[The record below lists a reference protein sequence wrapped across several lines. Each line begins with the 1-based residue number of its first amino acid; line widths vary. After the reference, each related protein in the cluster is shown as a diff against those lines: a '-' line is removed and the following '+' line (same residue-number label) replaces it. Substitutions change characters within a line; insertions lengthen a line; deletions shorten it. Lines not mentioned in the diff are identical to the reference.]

1 MYHKIWVSPTPGI
14 TIDKVERQQA
24 ALQFRQCI
32 QLRDAYLYKPIVPEQ
47 LDARLQKFQAQ
58 VRATPLAPPRP
69 PTDDTSNTLSVV
81 FGDDGIGRVT
91 STNTATHDLVSTYKP
106 PFTLSEFNRDVTQV
120 WAAAAGK
127 LTRSFAFRRLRMLD
141 VNYEFHTLMNETY
154 ELNSTK
160 NDKADFNQV
169 TKVDI
174 HLHAASA
181 FTRQELLQFIKTKA
195 IVDKDRVVLA
205 DGTTMGQVL
214 SQCGISDVDDITT
227 ESLDV
232 AANASMFHRFDN
244 FNDSYNPFGAKDLR
258 TIFMKTSNHIQG
270 KYFSELIRDVVIDR
284 VQRQQN
290 RVAIEPRL
298 SIYGRGG
305 MAEWEALSNWIV
317 DHQVLD
323 LDATTGATT
332 GHVRWM
338 VQIPR
343 LCNIFM
349 GKAYA
354 NFAGLMKNI
363 FEPMFL
369 ATLYPDKYPKVY
381 TFLAHVG
388 GIDCVDDESNHD
400 PLLMTAADTPA
411 CQYTTKA
418 NPPYSYWCYHIY
430 ANLFALN
437 RLRESKGLNTFH
449 FKPHCGESG
458 PRHHLATSYLLAK
471 AVNHG
476 WRLDLEP
483 AMQYLYYCSQIG
495 LGLCPLSND
504 SLFITLKNS
513 PIGKLA
519 NRGLN
524 VCLGTDDPLQFHNT
538 NAPLLEEYT
547 VAGHFFDF
555 TATDKSEIARNSV
568 LMSGFDHHWKREW
581 LGEHYMEMN
590 DVLANT
596 QDKSNI
602 SNIRTHY
609 RHTNLM
615 RELNYIASLSGMAAA
630 TKATATGAK
639 AAIGYLTLAGHTFPD
654 PKCLKNV
661 MQSMFEQ
668 YQSYEELILADNVA
682 TQDKNAA
689 SLVQLATEVG
699 SVGGVKVE
707 EVAVGET
714 KTSSGGG
721 GGDNDESI
729 GRSRRKT
736 VQYLGRKNMMM
747 GGE

>member
-47 LDARLQKFQAQ
+47 LDAKLQKFQAQ

-270 KYFSELIRDVVIDR
+270 K
-284 VQRQQN
+284 
-290 RVAIEPRL
+290 
-298 SIYGRGG
+298 
-305 MAEWEALSNWIV
+305 
-317 DHQVLD
+317 
-323 LDATTGATT
+323 
-332 GHVRWM
+332 
-338 VQIPR
+338 
-343 LCNIFM
+343 
-349 GKAYA
+349 
-354 NFAGLMKNI
+354 
-363 FEPMFL
+363 
-369 ATLYPDKYPKVY
+369 
-381 TFLAHVG
+381 
-388 GIDCVDDESNHD
+388 
-400 PLLMTAADTPA
+400 
-411 CQYTTKA
+411 
-418 NPPYSYWCYHIY
+418 
-430 ANLFALN
+430 
-437 RLRESKGLNTFH
+437 
-449 FKPHCGESG
+449 
-458 PRHHLATSYLLAK
+458 
-471 AVNHG
+471 
-476 WRLDLEP
+476 
-483 AMQYLYYCSQIG
+483 
-495 LGLCPLSND
+495 
-504 SLFITLKNS
+504 
-513 PIGKLA
+513 
-519 NRGLN
+519 
-524 VCLGTDDPLQFHNT
+524 
-538 NAPLLEEYT
+538 
-547 VAGHFFDF
+547 
-555 TATDKSEIARNSV
+555 
-568 LMSGFDHHWKREW
+568 
-581 LGEHYMEMN
+581 
-590 DVLANT
+590 
-596 QDKSNI
+596 
-602 SNIRTHY
+602 
-609 RHTNLM
+609 
-615 RELNYIASLSGMAAA
+615 
-630 TKATATGAK
+630 
-639 AAIGYLTLAGHTFPD
+639 
-654 PKCLKNV
+654 
-661 MQSMFEQ
+661 
-668 YQSYEELILADNVA
+668 
-682 TQDKNAA
+682 
-689 SLVQLATEVG
+689 
-699 SVGGVKVE
+699 
-707 EVAVGET
+707 
-714 KTSSGGG
+714 
-721 GGDNDESI
+721 
-729 GRSRRKT
+729 
-736 VQYLGRKNMMM
+736 
-747 GGE
+747 